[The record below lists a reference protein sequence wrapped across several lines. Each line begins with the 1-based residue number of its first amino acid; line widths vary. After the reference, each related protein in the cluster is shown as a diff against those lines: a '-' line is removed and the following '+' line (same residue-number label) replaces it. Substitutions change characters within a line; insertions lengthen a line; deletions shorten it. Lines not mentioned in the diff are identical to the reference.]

1 MYMTQCMCLS
11 IHTSPSRWT
20 DIYVTRLLG
29 PRHPIC
35 LNIAEQNSTFAP
47 FYTCRYSRL
56 CNSPADMTD
65 PGSALSTACWW
76 KVVDSPHSLEVCEY
90 WEETEDAERQNGL
103 FFPPTLAFVQ
113 KAISWLKLEWSTLFF
128 FYSWETLD
136 SNNHLLVNLYS
147 SSRLLISISTKQDES
162 YHLTLQLPLSAL
174 MQSIRDV

>member
-1 MYMTQCMCLS
+1 MYVSMNTYFPQS
-11 IHTSPSRWT
+11 VDRY
-20 DIYVTRLLG
+20 IYVTRLLG

-65 PGSALSTACWW
+65 TGSALSTACWW

-128 FYSWETLD
+128 F
-136 SNNHLLVNLYS
+136 LLLRDPGYEQPLTCQSVFILS
-147 SSRLLISISTKQDES
+147 SSYL
-162 YHLTLQLPLSAL
+162 
-174 MQSIRDV
+174 